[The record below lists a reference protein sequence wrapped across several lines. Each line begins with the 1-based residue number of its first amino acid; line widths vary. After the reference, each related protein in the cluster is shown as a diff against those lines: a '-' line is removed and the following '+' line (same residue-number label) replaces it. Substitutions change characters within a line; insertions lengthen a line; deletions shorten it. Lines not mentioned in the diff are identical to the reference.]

1 MSLLHVLNNCSVAR
15 DSRRYNVQHDLI
27 LSAITETVSCNIPP
41 MTADISDTY
50 EFPHHTIPTDLQPDL
65 VWWDEAHKSI
75 TLVELTVC
83 FEPTSKRQLGAKYL
97 HLVEQAKARG
107 YRSELITLPVGSR
120 GVPDLPGFE
129 NLAANLS
136 VKT

>member
-1 MSLLHVLNNCSVAR
+1 
-15 DSRRYNVQHDLI
+15 
-27 LSAITETVSCNIPP
+27 

-83 FEPTSKRQLGAKYL
+83 FKPTSKRQLGAKYL

-107 YRSELITLPVGSR
+107 YRSELSHSR
-120 GVPDLPGFE
+120 LALVRSSTFLDLR
-129 NLAANLS
+129 
-136 VKT
+136 T